1 MDRFKFLDHAKFNLD
16 KYDGNSFKGCVSEVD
31 IEYPKELHQLHN
43 GYPLAQDKLEI
54 KKKKKEISDDQLNIA
69 NDYNISIDNVKN

>member
-1 MDRFKFLDHAKFNLD
+1 MDRFKSLDHAKFNLD

-43 GYPLAQDKLEI
+43 GYPLAQDKL
-54 KKKKKEISDDQLNIA
+54 
-69 NDYNISIDNVKN
+69 